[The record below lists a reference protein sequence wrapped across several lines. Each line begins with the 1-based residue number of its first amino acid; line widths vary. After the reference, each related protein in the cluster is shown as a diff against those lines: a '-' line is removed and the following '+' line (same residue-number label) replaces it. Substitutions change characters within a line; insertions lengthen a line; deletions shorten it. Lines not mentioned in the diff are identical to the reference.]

1 MGTRTMERNNDR
13 PIYDLSEALLTLC
26 ADPDHPGF
34 KDRGDDPTGHEK
46 TKSKALDQ
54 IPSWCDT

>member
-1 MGTRTMERNNDR
+1 MERNNDR